1 MRVSRSD
8 HDVCAKLAVRPGKP
22 DSHRCGARTRDAH
35 RAPLNAA
42 DSRFSVRLFIGF
54 DLAFYRWNSRFEA
67 TDLDG
72 HEGGLISVP
81 LAVGNRVRG
90 SGKDTVGTAA
100 DAAVPTSGFTRSIK
114 A

>member
-1 MRVSRSD
+1 MPGSRSD
-8 HDVCAKLAVRPGKP
+8 HDVCAKLVVSPVKP
-22 DSHRCGARTRDAH
+22 DSHHCGARTRDAH

-67 TDLDG
+67 TDL
-72 HEGGLISVP
+72 S
-81 LAVGNRVRG
+81 AT
-90 SGKDTVGTAA
+90 KC
-100 DAAVPTSGFTRSIK
+100 AAVVTTVSVRQQMPPSRPSSFTRSIK

>member
-1 MRVSRSD
+1 MAAGSATGNAFTRRAASLTSSRPP
-8 HDVCAKLAVRPGKP
+8 VTG
-22 DSHRCGARTRDAH
+22 
-35 RAPLNAA
+35 PL
-42 DSRFSVRLFIGF
+42 VIGF

-67 TDLDG
+67 TDLDD

-81 LAVGNRVRG
+81 LAVGNRAHG

-100 DAAVPTSGFTRSIK
+100 DGAVATSSFTRSIK

>member
-1 MRVSRSD
+1 MPVSRSD
-8 HDVCAKLAVRPGKP
+8 HDVCAKLVVRPGKP

-67 TDLDG
+67 TDL
-72 HEGGLISVP
+72 S
-81 LAVGNRVRG
+81 ATRVRA
-90 SGKDTVGTAA
+90 SAKDTVGTAA
-100 DAAVPTSGFTRSIK
+100 DAAFRTSSFTRSIK